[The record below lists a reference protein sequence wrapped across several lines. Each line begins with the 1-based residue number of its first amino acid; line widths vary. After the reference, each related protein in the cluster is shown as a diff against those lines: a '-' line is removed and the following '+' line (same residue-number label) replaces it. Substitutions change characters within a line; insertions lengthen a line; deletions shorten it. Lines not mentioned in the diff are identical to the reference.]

1 MSKQDGRELARRNE
15 HKILKLLHRLGWARS
30 REAACLWLPSRS
42 TPPKGGFDP
51 APIHVPGSA
60 LRMAQRTIG
69 RLREQ
74 RLVFTHIGPDGSHLY
89 ALTEGGAR
97 VLQGLGIPAASGKDW
112 LHRFSPTQY
121 HHRRLANELAI
132 LAMLQGFRI
141 KTDREI
147 AQGLGIGGIEGVQGK
162 RADFTARV
170 GRTLYWGEVV
180 RSRLNARDYS
190 HTITWLHGLWPMG
203 RNLWLPAPLPEGLEL
218 AQVVFLAD
226 RAFAERL
233 TRDLKDLGWSDE
245 LIAHRLKFKLS
256 LYITQA
262 KYILLQDKTEL
273 AEPACKTRPP
283 TGV

>member
-1 MSKQDGRELARRNE
+1 MTKLDGREQARRNE

-51 APIHVPGSA
+51 EPILVPGSA

-97 VLQGLGIPAASGKDW
+97 VLQGLGIPATSGKDW

-132 LAMLQGFRI
+132 IAQLQGYRI

-147 AQGLGIGGIEGVQGK
+147 AQGLGIGGVEGVQGK
-162 RADFTARV
+162 RGDLTARAGTTV
-170 GRTLYWGEVV
+170 FWGEVV
-180 RSRLNARDYS
+180 QSRLNARDYT
-190 HTITWLHGLWPMG
+190 HLLEWIGGLWVTG
-203 RNLWLPAPLPEGLEL
+203 RNIWLPAPLPEGLEL
-218 AQVVFLAD
+218 AQVIFLAD
-226 RAFAERL
+226 RAFAKRL
-233 TRDLKDLGWSDE
+233 TRDLKGLGWSDE
-245 LIAHRLKFKLS
+245 MIAHRIQFKLS
-256 LYITQA
+256 LYIAQA
-262 KYILLQDKTEL
+262 KLILIQDKTGL
-273 AEPACKTRPP
+273 AEPA
-283 TGV
+283 

>member
-1 MSKQDGRELARRNE
+1 MTKLDGRELAQRNE
-15 HKILKLLHRLGWARS
+15 HKILKFLHRLGWARS

-42 TPPKGGFDP
+42 APPKGGFSP
-51 APIHVPGSA
+51 EPVYVSGSA
-60 LRMAQRTIG
+60 LRMAQRTIR
-69 RLREQ
+69 RLKEQ

-97 VLQGLGIPAASGKDW
+97 VLQGMGIPAASGKDW

-132 LAMLQGFRI
+132 IAQLHGYRI

-147 AQGLGIGGIEGVQGK
+147 AQGLGVGGMEGVQGK
-162 RADFTARV
+162 RADVTARS
-170 GRTLYWGEVV
+170 GHTLYWGEVV
-180 RSRLNARDYS
+180 RSRVNSRDYA
-190 HTITWLHGLWPMG
+190 HLLEWIGGLWVTG
-203 RNLWLPAPLPEGLEL
+203 RNIWLPAPLPDHLEL

-233 TRDLKDLGWSDE
+233 TKDLKSLGWSDE
-245 LIAHRLKFKLS
+245 LIAHRVKFKLW

-262 KYILLQDKTEL
+262 KYIQIQDKTGL
-273 AEPACKTRPP
+273 AEPA
-283 TGV
+283 

>member
-15 HKILKLLHRLGWARS
+15 LKILKLLHRLGWARS

-42 TPPKGGFDP
+42 MPPKGEFDP
-51 APIHVPGSA
+51 APILVPGSA

-74 RLVFTHIGPDGSHLY
+74 RLVFTHMGPDGSHLY

-97 VLQGLGIPAASGKDW
+97 MLQGMGIPATSGKDW
-112 LHRFSPTQY
+112 LCRFSMNQY

-147 AQGLGIGGIEGVQGK
+147 AQGLGIGAVEGVQGK
-162 RADFTARV
+162 RADVTARS
-170 GRTLYWGEVV
+170 GRTVYWGEVV
-180 RSRLNARDYS
+180 RSRLNARDYA
-190 HTITWLHGLWPMG
+190 HTLTWLHGLWPVG

-218 AQVVFLAD
+218 AQVVFLTD
-226 RAFAERL
+226 RAFAARL
-233 TRDLKDLGWSDE
+233 TQDLQNLGWSAE
-245 LIAHRLKFKLS
+245 LIAHRVQLKLW
-256 LYITQA
+256 LYLWFVISSVRH
-262 KYILLQDKTEL
+262 YYKTL
-273 AEPACKTRPP
+273 F
-283 TGV
+283 VVS

>member
-1 MSKQDGRELARRNE
+1 MSKLDGRELAQRNE
-15 HKILKLLHRLGWARS
+15 LKILKLLHRLGWARS
-30 REAACLWLPSRS
+30 RDAACLWLPSRS
-42 TPPKGGFDP
+42 TPPKGGFNP
-51 APIHVPGSA
+51 APLYVSGSA
-60 LRMAQRTIG
+60 LRMSQRTLG

-74 RLVFTHIGPDGSHLY
+74 RLVFIHIGPDGSHLY

-97 VLQGLGIPAASGKDW
+97 VLQGMEIPAASGKNW
-112 LHRFSPTQY
+112 LHRFSMNQY

-180 RSRLNARDYS
+180 GSRPNARDYTHLLEWIAGRWVS
-190 HTITWLHGLWPMG
+190 G
-203 RNLWLPAPLPEGLEL
+203 RNIWLPAPMTEELEL

-233 TRDLKDLGWSDE
+233 TRDLKALGWSDE
-245 LIAHRLKFKLS
+245 MISHRIKFKLS
-256 LYITQA
+256 LYISEA

-273 AEPACKTRPP
+273 AEPAC
-283 TGV
+283 